1 MPDSKLPDISLQILF
16 SMSRP
21 HMFWYSWKTDKEK
34 NHRWESEAFWWTRED
49 GGRIIILWY
58 KQCWD
63 YTPARR
69 WGLLRAHRMALNWDS
84 SVPTLFSPA
93 PYSFCRPSR
102 HRNLKKKKE
111 HDQASQFHECHNTK
125 PTYLSVLFDQGDV
138 NGLSFVTISL
148 DRARHIEPIKHT
160 VDISVHMR
168 WILFWESSS
177 GVKRAAAATWQRET
191 RSLRKWPEVS
201 LMMASSKLFP
211 YSGRK
216 ALLF

>member
-49 GGRIIILWY
+49 GGRRRILWY

-102 HRNLKKKKE
+102 HGNFKKK
-111 HDQASQFHECHNTK
+111 
-125 PTYLSVLFDQGDV
+125 G
-138 NGLSFVTISL
+138 
-148 DRARHIEPIKHT
+148 
-160 VDISVHMR
+160 
-168 WILFWESSS
+168 
-177 GVKRAAAATWQRET
+177 T
-191 RSLRKWPEVS
+191 RSGFPISWMSQHQTDLPERPVWPGRRQRP
-201 LMMASSKLFP
+201 LFRHDFPGQSKTHW
-211 YSGRK
+211 
-216 ALLF
+216 AH

>member
-21 HMFWYSWKTDKEK
+21 HMLWYSWKTDKEK
-34 NHRWESEAFWWTRED
+34 DHGWVTWSLLVNL
-49 GGRIIILWY
+49 GGWR
-58 KQCWD
+58 KKKNFVEVQQCWD

-102 HRNLKKKKE
+102 HRNVKKKGT
-111 HDQASQFHECHNTK
+111 QSGFPITFHECYDTK

-160 VDISVHMR
+160 ADTSVHVR
-168 WILFWESSS
+168 WDPF
-177 GVKRAAAATWQRET
+177 
-191 RSLRKWPEVS
+191 
-201 LMMASSKLFP
+201 
-211 YSGRK
+211 
-216 ALLF
+216 